1 MNHGRGAYCRLR
13 DRVAVDVAGVHT
25 ASRRLCVD
33 CPRPDHPLVVSLLG
47 GGVWPLV
54 LLGLIEVGALAAT
67 EKAAADSSPQLSV
80 LT

>member
-1 MNHGRGAYCRLR
+1 MAEVLTVAYAIGWLLTSL
-13 DRVAVDVAGVHT
+13 GVHT

-33 CPRPDHPLVVSLLG
+33 CPRPDHPLVISLLG
-47 GGVWPLV
+47 GAVWPLV

>member
-1 MNHGRGAYCRLR
+1 MAEVLTVAYAIGWLLTSL
-13 DRVAVDVAGVHT
+13 GVYA

-33 CPRPDHPLVVSLLG
+33 CPRPDHPIVVSALAG
-47 GGVWPLV
+47 AVWPFV
-54 LLGLIEVGALAAT
+54 LLGLIEVGAIAVT